1 MHYPFTAQTSIGIIV
16 NTQQQLFNNLNF
28 KDTFMPESDLQLN
41 GGVTLISENELVKF
55 KYRE

>member
-1 MHYPFTAQTSIGIIV
+1 MHYPFTAQTPIDIIV
-16 NTQQQLFNNLNF
+16 NTQQQLFSNLNF

-41 GGVTLISENELVKF
+41 GGVMLISENELVKF